1 MKTINRVIGI
11 VSLAALYFIG
21 REFLSLYAKL
31 RSVHPMVAVA
41 FFIIIGLCLIF
52 FAVVPVARIIALPRF
67 EGPATSRWQE
77 KRLIKKRLKRF
88 RKNSFLKKSGY
99 DFSRISDDAEAY
111 NQMIRLFDPEIANI
125 RKRYIRNL
133 FLSTAIAQNGF
144 VDGVLILSF
153 NLRVIKE
160 IFTLYGGRATYKDIW
175 VIAKNVYY
183 SIAIGGSEG
192 VEFVME
198 ELIEKLGSS
207 TVKAVPF
214 LGKVMGSI
222 TDGYVNAMLL
232 ARVAFITENY
242 CKLTYIKSSRDLFP
256 RTKALSDTTGALLKP
271 LLDMIGR
278 EIRKL
283 VTKKPKQ
290 AVQGIF
296 EKMKSLKETEDPYN
310 DIHSKSI

>member
-1 MKTINRVIGI
+1 MKTINRVIGF

-21 REFLSLYAKL
+21 REFLLLYVKL
-31 RSVHPMVAVA
+31 KEVHPIVAVA
-41 FFIIIGLCLIF
+41 FFLIIGLFLMF
-52 FAVVPVARIIALPRF
+52 FAVIPVARIIVLPQF
-67 EGPATSRWQE
+67 EGPAKTRWHE
-77 KRLIKKRLKRF
+77 KRLIKKRLKKF

-99 DFSRISDDAEAY
+99 GFSQIGDDAEEY
-111 NQMIRLFDPEIANI
+111 NKIIRVFDPEIANI

-160 IFTLYGGRATYKDIW
+160 IFILYGGRATYKDIW

-192 VEFVME
+192 VEFVTE
-198 ELIEKLGSS
+198 ELFEKLGSS
-207 TVKAVPF
+207 TVKSIPF
-214 LGKVMGSI
+214 LGKVMSSI

-232 ARVAFITENY
+232 ARVAIITENY
-242 CKLTYIKSSRDLFP
+242 CKLTYIKSSRDLYP
-256 RTKALSDTTGALLKP
+256 RIKVLSDTTEALLKP

-278 EIRKL
+278 EFKKL
-283 VTKKPKQ
+283 VRNKPKQ
-290 AVQGIF
+290 VVQGIF
-296 EKMKSLKETEDPYN
+296 EKLKSMKEIEDPYN
-310 DIHSKSI
+310 EIHYKSI